1 MRRRTPLILC
11 TLALAAATVL
21 PAHAAG
27 AADPPV
33 ALPGMPERLAP
44 DQKCTSFAGRPLA
57 DAPWTRRAL
66 GLDQVWQLSQGQG
79 VTVAVVSTGV
89 SGVTSVLKGRVR
101 ALGDAHGDCVGRGSF
116 LAGIA
121 AGATAPGQGF
131 SGVAPRAEILAV
143 RGTGTRGEAD
153 PVRMADGIR
162 EAAQGGA
169 DVIAVGA
176 PLDGADPR
184 VRSAMAA
191 ATRADALVVVPAAAD
206 STPTADGG
214 AAPPAPAP
222 PQQAL
227 AVVASGPDGGLA
239 DHAPRFTRADLTAP
253 GTALVGPG
261 PHGDGKWTGSGASL
275 AAAVTAGTAA
285 LVRAY
290 HPQLDAQQVRER
302 LLRTTY
308 PGDLPALDPYG
319 AVAGT
324 APEPLQAPE
333 AQATGAGAIRL
344 READD
349 TGGARTMALLVTGG
363 SLGTVVVVAFLAAV
377 VPRGRRRGWRTGR
390 IGDHGPGGA

>member
-1 MRRRTPLILC
+1 MRRRTPLFVC
-11 TLALAAATVL
+11 ALAVAAATVV
-21 PAHAAG
+21 PAQAAG

-79 VTVAVVSTGV
+79 VTVAVVATGV
-89 SGVTSVLKGRVR
+89 SETVSVLKGRVR
-101 ALGDAHGDCVGRGSF
+101 ALGDARGDCVGRGSF

-131 SGVAPRAEILAV
+131 SGVAPQARILAV

-153 PVRMADGIR
+153 PGRMADGVR
-162 EAAQGGA
+162 AAAQGGA
-169 DVIAVGA
+169 DVIVAGA

-191 ATRADALVVVPAAAD
+191 AARADALVVVPAAAD
-206 STPTADGG
+206 GGG

-222 PQQAL
+222 PPQAL
-227 AVVASGPDGGLA
+227 AVVATGPDGALA
-239 DHAPRFTRADLTAP
+239 DRAPGFTRADLSAP
-253 GTALVGPG
+253 GVALVGPG

-275 AAAVTAGTAA
+275 AASVTAGTAA

-290 HPQLDAQQVRER
+290 HPELDARQVRER
-302 LLRTTY
+302 LLRTAY

-319 AVAGT
+319 AVAGS
-324 APEPLQAPE
+324 APE
-333 AQATGAGAIRL
+333 AGPAPAVETRAVRLRGADATGAA
-344 READD
+344 
-349 TGGARTMALLVTGG
+349 ARTAALLVAVG
-363 SLGTVVVVAFLAAV
+363 SAGAVLAVAFLAAV
-377 VPRGRRRGWRTGR
+377 VPRGRRRGWRAGR
-390 IGDHGPGGA
+390 FGDQAAGGS